1 MTKKYTDKQKHIVIR
16 NYQYMESLIGHNV
29 SYREAKKRI
38 QDHIDGKRFD
48 KTYFVFGDNTLQQK
62 IGCVNYAIGY

>member
-1 MTKKYTDKQKHIVIR
+1 MAKKYTDEQKHIVIR
-16 NYQYMESLIGHNV
+16 NYQYMESLIGHNF

-48 KTYFVFGDNTLQQK
+48 NTYFVFGDNILQQK
-62 IGCVNYAIGY
+62 IGRVNYALGY

>member
-1 MTKKYTDKQKHIVIR
+1 MTKKYTDKQKHIAIR

-38 QDHIDGKRFD
+38 ITIIEKS
-48 KTYFVFGDNTLQQK
+48 
-62 IGCVNYAIGY
+62 